1 MVDLREDSARVA
13 RLWDGSRASRVPLAL
28 AAALTFHRTRRNGED
43 RLSHLEYASALDI
56 AAVALS
62 CLAPIYAA
70 DARAAI
76 DLARQ
81 RFSGGASE
89 VLAADGAVL
98 APLTIARRD
107 VLDALA
113 TIERSGIEYLAP
125 RAASP

>member
-13 RLWDGSRASRVPLAL
+13 RLWDGSEASRVPLAV

-43 RLSHLEYASALDI
+43 RLSHLEYANALDI
-56 AAVALS
+56 AAAALS
-62 CLAPIYAA
+62 RLVPIYAA
-70 DARAAI
+70 DGRAAI

-89 VLAADGAVL
+89 VLGAGGAVV

-107 VLDALA
+107 VLDALT
-113 TIERSGIEYLAP
+113 TIERSGIEYVAP
-125 RAASP
+125 RAGSL